1 MWKKSLS
8 ALSIVMLLSGF
19 STLAAAHCEIP
30 CGIYGDETRI
40 DMINEHIRTVEKS
53 MNQIVALSKE
63 DPVNHNQL
71 VRWVMNKETHATE
84 IQDIISQYFL
94 HQRIKP
100 SDERYVDKLKT
111 LHAMLLEAM
120 KCKQSTDLTHVT
132 NLRKLLSEFKG
143 LYFKPSH

>member
-8 ALSIVMLLSGF
+8 VLSMAMLLLCL
-19 STLAAAHCEIP
+19 STFAAAHCEIP

-40 DMINEHIRTVEKS
+40 DLLAEHIRTVEKA
-53 MNQIVALSKE
+53 MIQIAALSKE
-63 DPVNHNQL
+63 EPVNHNQL

-84 IQDIISQYFL
+84 IQDIIARYFL

-100 SDERYVDKLKT
+100 GDAQYVNKLKT
-111 LHAMLLEAM
+111 LHAMLIQAM
-120 KCKQSTDLTHVT
+120 KCKQTTDRSHVT

-143 LYFKPSH
+143 LYFKSGQ